1 MTLTEYLVDYA
12 SEETKKKGFEM
23 IEKELQKVPNEKARG
38 IAKENVEAIKASN
51 RRDFRF

>member
-12 SEETKKKGFEM
+12 SDETKQTGYAL
-23 IEKELQKVPNEKARG
+23 IERELAKITNEKVKALATQH
-38 IAKENVEAIKASN
+38 IADIKASN